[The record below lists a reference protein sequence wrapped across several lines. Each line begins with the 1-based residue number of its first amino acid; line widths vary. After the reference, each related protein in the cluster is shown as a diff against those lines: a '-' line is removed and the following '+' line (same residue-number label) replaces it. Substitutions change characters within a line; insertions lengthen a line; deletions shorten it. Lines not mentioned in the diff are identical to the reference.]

1 LQSTTLK
8 SSMSRRNTGAALA
21 AVLGGT
27 GLLVLSFSPLVG
39 SAAPSPTTIEVSQNA
54 TWGPTLTLSNG
65 DTLYRLSTDTNDHSH
80 CTGKC
85 ATVWI
90 PIVLSHGQKAAAG
103 KGVGG
108 LGSFARTPGV
118 RQVTLDG
125 LPLYRL
131 VGEKPGQVGSSVDTW
146 GRWWSINPNHPR
158 VAPTKLK
165 SGGSGG
171 SGGTTTT
178 TSPPSPPVTTTTAP
192 PTTTTTSGGGIAY

>member
-1 LQSTTLK
+1 MKAPTKK
-8 SSMSRRNTGAALA
+8 SPIGRHNTGAILA

-27 GLLVLSFSPLVG
+27 GLLVLSFTSLVG
-39 SAAPSPTTIEVSQNA
+39 SAAPSPTTIEVRQNA

-65 DTLYRLSTDTNDHSH
+65 DTLYRLSTDTDDHSH

-90 PIVLSHGQKAAAG
+90 PIVLSQGQRTPIG

-108 LGSFARTPGV
+108 LGSFTRAPGV

-131 VGEKPGQVGSSVDTW
+131 VGQKSGHVAPSVDTW
-146 GRWWSINPNHPR
+146 GRWWSINPTHPR

-171 SGGTTTT
+171 SGGTTT
-178 TSPPSPPVTTTTAP
+178 SPPAPPVTTTTTPA